1 MSVIQKSTQFSQK
14 LAATLAP
21 ALGLNSTL
29 HISMM
34 GDMVISLHHQKKRPT
49 RYTVTPLYNATG
61 DFTGARLTTLCNETR
76 GKKRHISMN
85 ETVKA
90 VHMNALE
97 HVLIDLIQ
105 QDSDGI
111 ESDTQTNYEPIGL
124 FYKKSTDAQ
133 AA

>member
-1 MSVIQKSTQFSQK
+1 MSVIKKSIKFSQQ
-14 LAATLAP
+14 LAASLAP
-21 ALGLNSTL
+21 VLGLNSTL

-49 RYTVTPLYNATG
+49 RYTVTPLYNASG
-61 DFTGARLTTLCNETR
+61 EFEGARLTTLCNETR

-97 HVLIDLIQ
+97 HVLVDLIQ

-111 ESDTQTNYEPIGL
+111 ESDTQENYEPIGL
-124 FYKKSTDAQ
+124 FYTKKPEEQVA
-133 AA
+133 

>member
-1 MSVIQKSTQFSQK
+1 MSVIKKSIKFSQQ
-14 LAATLAP
+14 LAAILAP
-21 ALGLNSTL
+21 AMGLNSTL
-29 HISMM
+29 HVSMM

-124 FYKKSTDAQ
+124 FYAKRAEDKDA
-133 AA
+133 